1 MSEAYAKQI
10 ERLLRSHAN
19 EDIAGPMI
27 AYMRNQ
33 FPFLGIKMPERVAL
47 TKQFMKEYGVPTGEE
62 LNRAVR
68 ELWVLPERE
77 FQYTALAL
85 LNRRTKEAAPS
96 QVELLEYIITT
107 GSWWDTVD
115 YIASRLVGSLFTRY
129 PELIAVYAQ
138 KWIHS
143 DDLWLRRTAIL
154 FQLTYKER
162 TDTELLYSSIR
173 ICADEQDFFI
183 RKAIGWALREYSK
196 TDADAVKRFAA
207 ETRLSPL
214 SMREALKRIGKD

>member
-1 MSEAYAKQI
+1 MTEAYAKQT

-19 EDIAGPMI
+19 ADIAGPMI

-62 LNRAVR
+62 LDQAVR

-85 LNRRTKEAAPS
+85 LDKRTKEAAPS

-115 YIASRLVGSLFTRY
+115 YIASRLVGSLFNRY
-129 PELIAVYAQ
+129 TELIAVYAQ
-138 KWIHS
+138 KWIH
-143 DDLWLRRTAIL
+143 
-154 FQLTYKER
+154 
-162 TDTELLYSSIR
+162 
-173 ICADEQDFFI
+173 
-183 RKAIGWALREYSK
+183 
-196 TDADAVKRFAA
+196 
-207 ETRLSPL
+207 
-214 SMREALKRIGKD
+214 